1 MRHPVVRLFC
11 LFVYY
16 FCLYYSGKSTVLR
29 NPTSFCLDEVGN
41 IIVAD
46 SATNSFKFFSPEG
59 DLFHKI
65 GEDTVGSDEVKGVYD
80 IVTYNGNVIVSCND
94 GSIRIY

>member
-1 MRHPVVRLFC
+1 MC
-11 LFVYY
+11 
-16 FCLYYSGKSTVLR
+16 YSGKSTVLR
-29 NPTSFCLDEVGN
+29 DPTSFCLDEAGN
-41 IIVAD
+41 FIVAD
-46 SATNSFKFFSPEG
+46 SATNSIKFFSPEG

-65 GEDTVGSDEVKGVYD
+65 GEDTVGSDEVTGVYD